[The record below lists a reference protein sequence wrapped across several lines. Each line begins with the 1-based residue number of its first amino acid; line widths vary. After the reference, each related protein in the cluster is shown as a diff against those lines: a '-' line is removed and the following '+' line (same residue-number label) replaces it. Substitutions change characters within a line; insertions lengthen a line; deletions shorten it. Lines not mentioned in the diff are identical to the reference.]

1 MSHDLEIRND
11 GTAAF
16 LSVRDIPWHTL
27 GIVADDD
34 VDSIEKATML
44 AQMRY
49 RFGLQ
54 PVFVR
59 VATDQLGPTTPPYI
73 TVTGDKQAVVRHN
86 IDTDE
91 VKAFGGGLSGR
102 YVVHSLEDAWA
113 WVNGLLPHGAKLETI
128 GNLRDGAVAFLCVK
142 LPVSALSGTPDQV
155 DMYLTV
161 RTSYD
166 GSSATSAIISPVR
179 VVCANTMAWAMEE
192 KKSSVSVRHNQVL
205 QASDKVKAVLGLAEE
220 KVAQV
225 EELKSKLSFL
235 ISGSDVQELVTEL
248 FPIREGI
255 LESVLMRG
263 YDSLSTGDKRVF
275 TSMGNARDKV
285 YDLWRFSPYKA
296 QGSDGWS
303 AYQAVVEY
311 ADHFAPVK
319 GDAVLRRAEKQLE
332 QENSELKLKALE
344 LLGVRA

>member
-16 LSVRDIPWHTL
+16 LSVREVPWHKL
-27 GIVADDD
+27 GIVAGDDI
-34 VDSIEKATML
+34 DSIEKATL
-44 AQMRY
+44 VAQMRY
-49 RFGLQ
+49 QFSLEPVYVFGPNLGMI
-54 PVFVR
+54 PVV
-59 VATDQLGPTTPPYI
+59 
-73 TVTGDKQAVVRHN
+73 GDKQAVVRTN
-86 IDTDE
+86 IDTLE

-142 LPVSALSGTPDQV
+142 LPKSALAGTPDQV
-155 DMYLTV
+155 DLYLTV

-166 GSSATSAIISPVR
+166 GSSATSAIISAVR
-179 VVCANTMAWAMEE
+179 VVCANTLAAAWEE
-192 KKSSVSVRHNQVL
+192 KTATVSVRHNQLL

-225 EELKSKLSFL
+225 EELKSKLSFNFEPL
-235 ISGSDVQELVTEL
+235 DFERLRAEL
-248 FPIREGI
+248 FPIPEAI
-255 LESVLMRG
+255 ATTYFVQG
-263 YDSLSTGDKRVF
+263 YDALSTGEKRIW
-275 TSMGNARDKV
+275 TSMMNARQNV
-285 YDLWRFSPYKA
+285 ADLWLASPYRA
-296 QGSDGWS
+296 TGSDGWS

-344 LLGVRA
+344 LMGVTL

>member
-1 MSHDLEIRND
+1 MAHDLEIRSDN
-11 GTAAF
+11 TAAF
-16 LSVRDIPWHTL
+16 LSVREIPWHQL
-27 GIVADDD
+27 GIVAGDDI
-34 VDSIEKATML
+34 DSIEKATL
-44 AQMRY
+44 VAQMRY
-49 RFGLQ
+49 KFSLE
-54 PVFVR
+54 PVYVS
-59 VATDQLGPTTPPYI
+59 VPSGMLGVDKFI
-73 TVTGDKQAVVRHN
+73 GVVGDKQAVVREN
-86 IDTDE
+86 IDTAE
-91 VKAFGGGLSGR
+91 IKAFGGGLSGK
-102 YVVHSLEDAWA
+102 YIVHSLEDAWA

-142 LPVSALSGTPDQV
+142 LPVSALAGTPDQV

-179 VVCANTMAWAMEE
+179 VVCANTMAWAMKEAT
-192 KKSSVSVRHNQVL
+192 KTVKVRHNTDLV
-205 QASDKVKAVLGLAEE
+205 ASDKVKAVLGLAEE

-225 EELKSKLSFL
+225 DALKGKLSFSF
-235 ISGSDVQELVTEL
+235 SGNDMQELVTDL

-255 LESVLMRG
+255 LETVLMRG

-285 YDLWRFSPYKA
+285 FDLWRFSPYA
-296 QGSDGWS
+296 ATGGDGWS

-311 ADHFAPVK
+311 ADHFASVK
-319 GDAVLRRAEKQLE
+319 GDASLRRAEKQLE

-344 LLGVRA
+344 LMGVGL